1 MRGEL
6 LISLSVLTF
15 VHGSRGPTNLGECQI
30 CMSRSEQLAQGVH
43 AFIPLFLKFHK
54 VGSGTIAELFR
65 RHCADISRRLGGK
78 EIEALQDASEFS
90 NEGAPVPW
98 WRGGKFCGK
107 VLHCWLLLL
116 FLVPWKYSQSS

>member
-6 LISLSVLTF
+6 LISLAVLTF

-107 VLHCWLLLL
+107 VLHCCLLLL
-116 FLVPWKYSQSS
+116 FLVP